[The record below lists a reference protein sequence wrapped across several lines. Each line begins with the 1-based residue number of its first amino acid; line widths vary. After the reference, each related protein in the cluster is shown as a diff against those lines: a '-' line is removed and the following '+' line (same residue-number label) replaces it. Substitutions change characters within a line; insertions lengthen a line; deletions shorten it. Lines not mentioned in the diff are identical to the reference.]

1 MKFLI
6 FDTETTG
13 LPKTK
18 LIQDLHLWPYIVQFS
33 YIIFDSETNQIS
45 LQKDWIVKLEKDV
58 IIDEKSKE
66 IHGITNEIS
75 NEKGVDLKNCLDNFF
90 EDAKYVDMIIGHN
103 LNFDINMIKVEL
115 LRLIRCEEI
124 SQEIKKKY
132 TQDFYFIINYNK
144 FYCTMKK
151 SIELCNII
159 KYNATGK
166 QYLKYPKLSELHKK
180 LFDSEPNHLHNS
192 YNDVL
197 VTLRCF
203 MKLKND
209 VDIYTNCIQFKNI
222 VDNLSIYN
230 NYE

>member
-1 MKFLI
+1 
-6 FDTETTG
+6 
-13 LPKTK
+13 
-18 LIQDLHLWPYIVQFS
+18 
-33 YIIFDSETNQIS
+33 
-45 LQKDWIVKLEKDV
+45 
-58 IIDEKSKE
+58 
-66 IHGITNEIS
+66 
-75 NEKGVDLKNCLDNFF
+75 
-90 EDAKYVDMIIGHN
+90 MIIGHN
-103 LNFDINMIKVEL
+103 LIFDISIIKVEL

-124 SQEIKKKY
+124 SKEIKKKY

-180 LFDSEPNHLHNS
+180 LFDCEPNHLHNS

-209 VDIYTNCIQFKNI
+209 VDIYTNCIHYIMSINI
-222 VDNLSIYN
+222 RIPFIIQIEFICSFSRNFNWINIILIFFIIFSKYTYN
-230 NYE
+230 

>member
-1 MKFLI
+1 
-6 FDTETTG
+6 
-13 LPKTK
+13 
-18 LIQDLHLWPYIVQFS
+18 
-33 YIIFDSETNQIS
+33 
-45 LQKDWIVKLEKDV
+45 
-58 IIDEKSKE
+58 
-66 IHGITNEIS
+66 
-75 NEKGVDLKNCLDNFF
+75 
-90 EDAKYVDMIIGHN
+90 
-103 LNFDINMIKVEL
+103 
-115 LRLIRCEEI
+115 
-124 SQEIKKKY
+124 
-132 TQDFYFIINYNK
+132 
-144 FYCTMKK
+144 MKK

-180 LFDSEPNHLHNS
+180 LFDYEPNHLHNS

-222 VDNLSIYN
+222 VDNLSIYS